1 MLSTPGAPGERAEW
15 GTGHAAARLTPA
27 LQRLPARRHRAGR
40 ERAPDGLNGRP
51 GLDPLDVYGEPVF
64 VVSVGKGQEVIETV
78 AREAGERG
86 VRDAAI
92 VSLIGAVESCC
103 VSVMPKDDPSADI
116 LTEYDRPF
124 EMSGTGEIRD
134 GRVHIHCVM

>member
-1 MLSTPGAPGERAEW
+1 M
-15 GTGHAAARLTPA
+15 
-27 LQRLPARRHRAGR
+27 
-40 ERAPDGLNGRP
+40 
-51 GLDPLDVYGEPVF
+51 F

-116 LTEYDRPF
+116 LTEYDGPF

-134 GRVHIHCVM
+134 GKVHVHCVLGGEDGTVSGHLHWARVEHWFANVYVLPL